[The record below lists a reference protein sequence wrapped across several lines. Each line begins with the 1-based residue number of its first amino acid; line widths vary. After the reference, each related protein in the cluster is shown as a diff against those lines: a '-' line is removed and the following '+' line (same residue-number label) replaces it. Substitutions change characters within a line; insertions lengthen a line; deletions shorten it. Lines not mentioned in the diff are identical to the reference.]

1 MGSYHNDLQVQR
13 PGQRSNSA
21 YVRGGMIMCMS
32 PRSYLGGIYPERDVL
47 TRLDHL
53 VILVRDLDRAIRD
66 YETLG
71 FTVTPG
77 GEHADGLTS
86 NALIPFKDGSYLEL
100 VAFLDP
106 DDPRDNVWG
115 WRPFLSSG
123 GGLIDYCA
131 ASDELGTDVLRLEDL
146 GFDVE
151 GPTDGGRRLPDGAEI
166 RWRTARIHQDGR
178 ILPFLIE
185 DLTPRSLRVPDGPP
199 AEHRNCAAGISRLEV
214 AGLHVEE
221 AATFFTA
228 LTGSTGSGSGASLR
242 LGDCELSMVA
252 PGGEARR
259 RLDAAG
265 PLEVGLASE
274 APGSTKE
281 LDRRLSHGVS
291 MLLLR

>member
-1 MGSYHNDLQVQR
+1 
-13 PGQRSNSA
+13 
-21 YVRGGMIMCMS
+21 
-32 PRSYLGGIYPERDVL
+32 VL
-47 TRLDHL
+47 TRLDHM
-53 VILVRDLDRAIRD
+53 VVLVRDLDRAIRD

-123 GGLIDYCA
+123 GDLIDYCA
-131 ASDELGTDVLRLEDL
+131 ASDDLGADVRRLADL

-151 GPTDGGRRLPDGAEI
+151 GPTAGGRRLPDGAEI
-166 RWRTARIHQDGR
+166 RWRTAWIHQDGR

-185 DLTPRSLRVPDGPP
+185 DLTPRSLRVPNGPP
-199 AEHRNCAAGISRLEV
+199 AEHLNGAAGISRLEV
-214 AGLHVEE
+214 AVSHVEE
-221 AATFFTA
+221 AARSFAA
-228 LTGSTGSGSGASLR
+228 LTGTGSGSGASLR

-252 PGGEARR
+252 LGNEARR
-259 RLDAAG
+259 RPDTAG
-265 PLEVGLASE
+265 PLAVELASDV
-274 APGSTKE
+274 PGSTEE
-281 LDRRLSHGVS
+281 LDRQLSHGVCIH
-291 MLLLR
+291 LRRSATGSD

>member
-1 MGSYHNDLQVQR
+1 
-13 PGQRSNSA
+13 
-21 YVRGGMIMCMS
+21 
-32 PRSYLGGIYPERDVL
+32 VL

-53 VILVRDLDRAIRD
+53 VVLVRELERAIRN

-71 FTVTPG
+71 FAVTPG

-131 ASDELGTDVLRLEDL
+131 ASDDLGVDVQRLEDL

-151 GPTDGGRRLPDGAEI
+151 GPTDGGRRLPDGTEI
-166 RWRTARIHQDGR
+166 RWRTAQIHQDGR

-185 DLTPRSLRVPDGPP
+185 DLTHRSLRVPDGPP
-199 AEHRNCAAGISRLEV
+199 TEHPNGAAGISRLEV
-214 AGLHVEE
+214 AVSRAEE
-221 AATFFTA
+221 AARYFAT
-228 LTGSTGSGSGASLR
+228 LTGSGSGAMLR
-242 LGDCELSMVA
+242 LGDCELSLVA
-252 PGGEARR
+252 SEQEDELRQH
-259 RLDAAG
+259 LDAAG
-265 PLEVGLASE
+265 PGPLAVE
-274 APGSTKE
+274 LAADVPDGAEE
-281 LDRRLSHGVS
+281 LDRRRSHGVDIV
-291 MLLLR
+291 LLRQN